1 MTLWV
6 IHFMQKIFRAPFFVA
21 LLLAL
26 MFSPLLV
33 NAADGDATDQEQST
47 IDAKPV
53 DAPSA
58 LAALQ
63 KRLDTIKQQVSTV
76 KNSKALDGLN
86 DDAIKLST
94 DADNLGTA
102 LQPLRGQVQAKLD
115 VLGPAPAPGALPET
129 PQVVQQ
135 RKDFNASKTTLDNQI
150 QQAGAI
156 KTSASNLS
164 AQIAGLRR
172 DLLKTQLALNTGSIF
187 GPTFWSA
194 LTSPSED
201 DQQRFSEFGQQMKDA
216 WHLAW
221 QPESRIGSGLL
232 LIAALLLGVFGGR
245 VLDGPLAWLTPRWL
259 PVGRLRRSFFAF
271 ATAMITIMTLGG
283 AAQLFSLAFT
293 RSPDV
298 SDWVRET
305 GELLVKLS
313 IFSALIVG
321 LGRSLLSLAHP
332 SWRLP
337 GIADPVAKTL
347 DSFPKML
354 AAFIL
359 IFGVIEQTN
368 NIVGTSVAVTLFGN
382 GLSAM
387 LVAFSAGFAPMRVNR
402 LRRKLLAKGEQPE
415 ARSTL
420 AGLLHLATSL
430 MALAIF
436 VALVIGYVPLAR
448 FLTYELLWI
457 GTVIAC
463 LYILVHLAIDLS
475 ESLFSP
481 STTSG
486 KLLKHSLSVN
496 DRHLSLAA
504 TLISAVAKT
513 FLLLMAITLLLGG
526 NFGTTTPLEIFS
538 KLVDLWGGKGLE
550 HLNIIPGH
558 MVNAL
563 IFLFVGIYVLRSAKR
578 WLDVDFLP
586 KTNMDT
592 GMRASLVTL
601 FANVGLV
608 LVILV
613 TLSVLGIEW
622 NRLAWI
628 VSALSVGIGFGL
640 QEIVKNFI
648 SGLILLTERPV
659 KVGDL
664 VSIGG
669 VEGDIRRINVRA
681 TELQLGD
688 RSTVIVPNSQ
698 FISQNVRNATM
709 GNAQGVATIALTF
722 PLDID
727 PEAVRNILLE
737 AYEAHESIQ
746 DTPAPSVTF
755 SQLGPDGIVL
765 SVTGYVSS
773 PRVVSRTKSDL
784 LYEILKKLRVAGV
797 SLSRTQTMILA
808 KQDKNT
814 IAESQVE
821 E

>member
-1 MTLWV
+1 MKLWV
-6 IHFMQKIFRAPFFVA
+6 NHFMQKLFRAPFYVA

-26 MFSPLLV
+26 MFSPLLAS
-33 NAADGDATDQEQST
+33 AAPDDSSDQDQTAET
-47 IDAKPV
+47 TKPV
-53 DAPSA
+53 DAPAA
-58 LAALQ
+58 LGSLQ
-63 KRLDTIKQQVSTV
+63 KRLDTIKQQVSTA
-76 KNSKALDGLN
+76 KNDKSLSGLS
-86 DDAIKLST
+86 DDALKLGS
-94 DADNLGTA
+94 DADALGTA
-102 LQPLRGQVQAKLD
+102 LQPLRAQVQAKLD
-115 VLGPAPAPGALPET
+115 VLGPAPATGALPET
-129 PQVVQQ
+129 PQVIKQ
-135 RKDFNASKTTLDNQI
+135 RKDLNASKTALDNQI

-156 KTSASNLS
+156 KTSANNLA
-164 AQIAGLRR
+164 AQIGGLRR
-172 DLLKTQLALNTGSIF
+172 DALKTQLALNTGSIF
-187 GPTFWSA
+187 GSNFWSA
-194 LTSPSED
+194 LTSPTD
-201 DQQRFSEFGQQMKDA
+201 DDVERFGEYRQQMKDA
-216 WHLAW
+216 WHLTW
-221 QPESRIGSGLL
+221 QPEWRVGSGLL
-232 LIAALLLGVFGGR
+232 LLAAILIGVFGSR
-245 VLDGPLAWLTPRWL
+245 VLDIPLAWLTPRWL
-259 PVGRLRRSFFAF
+259 PEGRLRRSFFAF
-271 ATAMITIMTLGG
+271 ATAAITIMTLGG
-283 AAQLFSLAFT
+283 AAKLFSLAFT
-293 RSPDV
+293 RMPDV
-298 SDWVRET
+298 SEWVAET
-305 GELLVKLS
+305 GELIVRLS

-321 LGRSLLSLAHP
+321 LGRSLLSIAHP

-354 AAFIL
+354 SAFIL
-359 IFGVIEQTN
+359 IFGLIEGIN
-368 NIVGTSVAVTLFGN
+368 NLVGTSISVTLFGN
-382 GLSAM
+382 GLSAL
-387 LVAFSAGFAPMRVNR
+387 LVAISAAFAPMRVNR

-420 AGLLHLATSL
+420 AGLLHLATSV
-430 MALAIF
+430 MAFAIF
-436 VALVIGYVPLAR
+436 VALVVGYVPLAR

-457 GTVIAC
+457 GTVVAC
-463 LYILVHLAIDLS
+463 LYTLMHLAIDLS

-481 STTSG
+481 STASG
-486 KLLKHSLSVN
+486 RLLKHSLSLN

-504 TLISAVAKT
+504 TLLSAVAKT
-513 FLLLMAITLLLGG
+513 VLLLTAVTLLLGG

-538 KLVDLWGGKGLE
+538 KVVDVWGGKGLE
-550 HLNIIPGH
+550 HLNIIPAH

-563 IFLFVGIYVLRSAKR
+563 IFLIVGWYVLRSARR
-578 WLDVDFLP
+578 WLDNDFLP
-586 KTNMDT
+586 KTNMDR

-601 FANVGLV
+601 FSNVGLV
-608 LVILV
+608 LLILV

-681 TELQLGD
+681 TELQLSD

-727 PEAVRNILLE
+727 PEEVRNMLLE
-737 AYEAHESIQ
+737 AYEAHDSIME
-746 DTPAPSVTF
+746 TPAPSVSF

-765 SVTGYVSS
+765 SVTGYVNS

-784 LYEILKKLRVAGV
+784 LYEILKKLREAGV
-797 SLSRTQTMILA
+797 SLSRTQTMVLA
-808 KQDKNT
+808 NMPERGVGNT
-814 IAESQVE
+814 VE
-821 E
+821 